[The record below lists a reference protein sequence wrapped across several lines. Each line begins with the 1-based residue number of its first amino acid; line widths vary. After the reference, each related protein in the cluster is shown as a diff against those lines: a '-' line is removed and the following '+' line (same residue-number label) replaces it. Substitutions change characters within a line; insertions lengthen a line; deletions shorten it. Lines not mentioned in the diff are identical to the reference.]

1 MWKEAGCVKQFDQ
14 LSKQQLEQELR
25 VREVFDFGNTK
36 KELTQSLK
44 AALQGVQRVPTALLN
59 DPMQTP
65 SDINL
70 KDYTILDCEP
80 LHDLKGHLKSICL
93 RSSQQYLISSLQLK

>member
-1 MWKEAGCVKQFDQ
+1 MYIYAFFCYIGQCGRKAGCVKPFDK

-44 AALQGVQRVPTALLN
+44 ATLQVVQRVPTALLN

-65 SDINL
+65 SDTNL
-70 KDYTILDCEP
+70 KDWTVNHYMT
-80 LHDLKGHLKSICL
+80 
-93 RSSQQYLISSLQLK
+93 